1 MAGRLKRFVKK
12 ALRYQPLAETAGVR
26 NAIDAVAAPGLPYC
40 PQYEGDLL
48 FSMIRTNGYQKCLE
62 LGFHTGST
70 ALYLAAAVA
79 EPGGQVTSIC
89 LDDDESVERGLNLL
103 RNAGLAEGHRL
114 IRQNSNQALPQL
126 FLSGERFDFAFM
138 DGWKTFDHLAFEM
151 YVINQLLVRGGSI
164 AFDDSYMPSVRKAI
178 RLLKRYYGYEEVDY
192 TAYNQSFRLRL
203 FHCLTRRSP
212 RRPYRALMKV
222 LDTNDQPAFQDWNF
236 YRQI

>member
-103 RNAGLAEGHRL
+103 RNAGHAGRHRL
-114 IRQNSNQALPQL
+114 IRQNSNEALPEL
-126 FLSGERFDFAFM
+126 FLSGKRFDFVFM

-151 YVINQLLVRGGSI
+151 YVINQLLERGGGI
-164 AFDDSYMPSVRKAI
+164 AFDDSYMPSVRKAV
-178 RLLKRYYGYEEVDY
+178 RLLTRYYGYEEVDY
-192 TAYNQSFRLRL
+192 AAYNQGFRLRL
-203 FHCLTRRSP
+203 FHFLTRRSP
-212 RRPYRALMKV
+212 HRPYRALMKV
-222 LDTNDQPAFQDWNF
+222 LDTNGQPAFQDWNF
-236 YRQI
+236 YRRI